1 MVGQL
6 LIKHI
11 KSPKNPVA
19 WGKCFYWSWTSCQK
33 CSVHAWQL
41 AILFTKT
48 FPCANWFWNFM
59 CPVSWSYQY
68 IFCMIHRFCI
78 SWRASSFFSLSVIE
92 LRACII
98 FNYIVFFSHYLVLLI
113 CIYFTHCAG
122 WCILYNISLLSI
134 NSWHCNGLV
143 ASWLSNLHL
152 LKMKL

>member
-1 MVGQL
+1 VVGQL
-6 LIKHI
+6 LIKNI

-98 FNYIVFFSHYLVLLI
+98 FNYIVFFHIILFCSFASILLI
-113 CIYFTHCAG
+113 VQVDVYYIIF
-122 WCILYNISLLSI
+122 
-134 NSWHCNGLV
+134 
-143 ASWLSNLHL
+143 LHL
-152 LKMKL
+152 ASTLDIAMAS